1 MNLMPDK
8 IDPKINHT
16 LSYID
21 LLRLS
26 TRIFTVK
33 PMRTLLTILGTSI
46 GIGTV
51 VFFISLGYGLQYILL
66 GKLITTQDSLISMEA
81 SYPQESNL
89 IITSNDLDVVSKLSN
104 IVEISPVAEFPA
116 EIKITDSPGLIVSRL
131 ISPNYFRLSGQSPDL
146 GEEFTDIKPG
156 VVLSAQGAKLINL
169 SATQASLGKLVFIKA
184 YYRNTDGTSKE
195 IESEKPLPI
204 LGFITN
210 ENESPLVL
218 IPSASFPSPPVYKS
232 FLVKAKDV
240 NTVAQVKNELTEK
253 GFLISAR
260 LDLVNQSQKILNIF
274 TIILGVFGV
283 TALAVSAVGMFNTM
297 VVSFMERT
305 YEVGVMKSLGAM
317 DSDIRNLFL
326 LESFIM
332 GTAGGVA
339 GILFGMGAGG
349 IVNFALN
356 VLAKRF
362 SSEPFNLFIT
372 PFWFIILIILTS
384 AFIGIISGLLPSRRA
399 SKLSPKEAFLR
410 K

>member
-1 MNLMPDK
+1 MPDETS
-8 IDPKINHT
+8 PKKFHT
-16 LSYID
+16 LSYVD
-21 LLRLS
+21 LIRLS

-51 VFFISLGYGLQYILL
+51 VFFVSLGYGLQYILL
-66 GKLITTQDSLISMEA
+66 GKLITTKDSLISMEA
-81 SYPQESNL
+81 AYPQESSL
-89 IITSNDLDVVSKLSN
+89 LITSNDLDAISKLPD
-104 IVEISPVAEFPA
+104 IAEIIPVAEFPA
-116 EIKITDSPGLIVSRL
+116 EIKITNSPGLIASRL
-131 ISPNYFRLSGQSPDL
+131 VSPDYFRLSGQSPDL
-146 GEEFTDIKPG
+146 GEEFTDAKSG

-169 SATQASLGKLVFIKA
+169 APVQESLGKLVSVKV
-184 YYRNTDGTSKE
+184 YYQNADGTAKE
-195 IESEKPLPI
+195 VETDKPLPI

-218 IPSASFPSPPVYKS
+218 VPASSLPPPPVYKS
-232 FLVKAKDV
+232 FLAKAKDV
-240 NTVAQVKNELTEK
+240 IKVMQVKNELADE

-274 TIILGVFGV
+274 TIVLGIFGV

-317 DSDIRNLFL
+317 NSDVRNLFL
-326 LESFIM
+326 MESLII
-332 GTAGGVA
+332 GIAGGVI
-339 GILFGMGAGG
+339 GILLGIGAGAL
-349 IVNFALN
+349 VNFALN
-356 VLAKRF
+356 ILAKRF
-362 SSEPFNLFIT
+362 GSEPFNLFIT

-384 AFIGIISGLLPSRRA
+384 AVIGIVSGFLPARRA
-399 SKLSPKEAFLR
+399 SHLSPKEAFLR

>member
-1 MNLMPDK
+1 MNFMPDK
-8 IDPKINHT
+8 IDQKTNHT

-51 VFFISLGYGLQYILL
+51 VFFVSLGYGLQYILL
-66 GKLITTQDSLISMEA
+66 GKLVTTEDSLISMEA
-81 SYPQESNL
+81 TYPQESKL
-89 IITSNDLDVVSKLSN
+89 IITSNDLGAISKLPD
-104 IVEISPVAEFPA
+104 IAEISPVAEFPA

-169 SATQASLGKLVFIKA
+169 SAAQESLGKLVFIKT
-184 YYRNTDGTSKE
+184 YYRNTDGTTKE
-195 IESEKPLPI
+195 MELEKPLPI

-210 ENESPLVL
+210 ENESPLAL
-218 IPSASFPSPPVYKS
+218 IPISAMPLPPVYKS
-232 FLVKAKDV
+232 FLVKAKDAAS
-240 NTVAQVKNELTEK
+240 VAQVKNELAEK
-253 GFLISAR
+253 GFLISAK
-260 LDLVNQSQKILNIF
+260 LDLVNESQKILNIF
-274 TIILGVFGV
+274 TIVLGVFGV

-317 DSDIRNLFL
+317 DSDVRNLFL
-326 LESFIM
+326 MESLII
-332 GTAGGVA
+332 GTVGGVT
-339 GILFGMGAGG
+339 GILLGMGAGE

-356 VLAKRF
+356 ILAKRF
-362 SSEPFNLFIT
+362 GSEPFNLFIT

-384 AFIGIISGLLPSRRA
+384 AFIGIISGFLPSRRA
-399 SKLSPKEAFLR
+399 SRLSPMEAFLR